1 MAILANIPG
10 SEMVQSLAT
19 NQDLLIPIKQ
29 IILDNFG
36 QNGLY
41 AAYLL
46 AIALVILI
54 LHKLVKLGFQLIFM
68 VVLPAVISAFVLDI
82 FMPYDFFYLLPVT
95 TALFTLGLVLRN
107 VGPAK
112 G

>member
-1 MAILANIPG
+1 MAIFANIKG
-10 SEMVQSLAT
+10 EVVQSIAA
-19 NQDLLIPIKQ
+19 NQDMLIPIKQ

-46 AIALVILI
+46 AIALIVLL
-54 LHKLVKLGFQLIFM
+54 LHKLVKLGFQVIFL

-82 FMPYDFFYLLPVT
+82 FLPYDFFYLLPVT

-107 VGPAK
+107 VGLSK